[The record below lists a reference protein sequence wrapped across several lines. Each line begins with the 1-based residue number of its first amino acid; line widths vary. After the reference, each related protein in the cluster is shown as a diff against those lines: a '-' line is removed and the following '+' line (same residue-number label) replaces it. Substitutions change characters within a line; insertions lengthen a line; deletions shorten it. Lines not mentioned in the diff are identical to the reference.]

1 MFRSVLKA
9 SPQKAHLMSM
19 QSRSLQGLVV
29 GVPKESFEG
38 ERRVAIAPVH
48 VAKLKKAGATV
59 NIEAGAGAGSGYFDE
74 IYVKAGAN
82 MVSSDEAWKA
92 QVVAKVRPP
101 TSEEAKRIGNRA
113 LVSIVQ
119 PRQNVGKCKTLF
131 CVCDRVAQ
139 LTFDNLFPSLCTY
152 LFRFLCM
159 IDSQN

>member
-131 CVCDRVAQ
+131 CVWQSCA
-139 LTFDNLFPSLCTY
+139 TY
-152 LFRFLCM
+152 FW
-159 IDSQN
+159 